1 METTVSMVLDAAA
14 EVPDRPFL
22 WFESKTVSY
31 GEVRDRILALAAGL
45 HAAGI
50 GPGDRVAALLDDRPD
65 VPALWCAVN
74 LLAAIWIPLNTALI
88 GAFLGHQLHDSD
100 PAALIVDADYTD
112 RVTPHLPALSSLRL
126 LVCERAGSTPP
137 VADLRVTDIGRLGAT
152 AWAGPPPTGPQPS
165 DLSLIL
171 YTSGTTGLPK
181 GCMLPHS
188 YVCNVTRVSSPNR
201 DPGDTVLSVL
211 PFFHLNGLTNGF
223 LNSAMRRSML
233 AIGGRFSVSR
243 FWPIMA
249 ASGARH
255 INLLGAMSAL
265 LARMPDVPEI
275 RQCRGQLVV
284 AGGAP
289 YPPEIAEI
297 WRERFGA
304 KIIGSGAFG
313 LTECA
318 PVALTPRGIQG
329 PYGTSGRRND
339 VYDVSLR
346 DNNDQEVPD
355 GKIGEICVRPKQ
367 PGVMFTGYWR
377 QPEATLAAFANLW
390 FHTGDLARF
399 DQDGWLRFVDRK
411 KDYLRRRGENISSQ
425 EVEHAVLTH
434 PGVHQAAFHSV
445 PSDLAEDD
453 DLKLTVVT
461 DAAHAVSEAQ
471 LYAWLAGQ
479 LPRYALPRYIEY
491 RHELPLTASGRVQK
505 QELRLAGVTP
515 ATWERPSE
523 R

>member
-1 METTVSMVLDAAA
+1 METTVSMVLEAAA

-22 WFESKTVSY
+22 WFESKTISY
-31 GEVRDRILALAAGL
+31 REVRDRILALAAGL

-74 LLAAIWIPLNTALI
+74 LLGAVWVPLNTALV
-88 GAFLGHQLHDSD
+88 GAFLSHQLTDSD
-100 PAALIVDADYTD
+100 PAAVITDADYAD
-112 RVTPHLPALSSLRL
+112 RVTPHLAALPSLRL
-126 LVCERAGSTPP
+126 LVSDRAPASRPAG
-137 VADLRVTDIGRLGAT
+137 LEVTDIGQLGAA
-152 AWAGPPPTGPQPS
+152 AWAGPPAGPQPS

-188 YVCNVTRVSSPNR
+188 YVCNTTRVSSPNR
-201 DPGDTVLSVL
+201 EPGDTVLSVL

-223 LNSAMRRSML
+223 LNAAMRRTML

-243 FWPIMA
+243 FWPIVA

-255 INLLGAMSAL
+255 VNLLGAMSAL
-265 LARMPDVPEI
+265 LARMPDVAEI
-275 RQCRGQLVV
+275 GECRGQLTV

-289 YPPEIAEI
+289 YPPEVALI

-304 KIIGSGAFG
+304 QIIGSGAFG
-313 LTECA
+313 LTECS
-318 PVALTPRGIQG
+318 PVAMTPRGVQA
-329 PYGTSGRRND
+329 PYGTSGRRGD
-339 VYDVSLR
+339 VYDISLR
-346 DNNDQEVPD
+346 NDRDEEVRD
-355 GKIGEICVRPKQ
+355 GEVGEICVRPKR

-390 FHTGDLARF
+390 FHSGDLATF
-399 DQDGWLRFVDRK
+399 DSDGWLRFVDRK

-425 EVEHAVLTH
+425 EVEHVVLTH

-453 DLKLTVVT
+453 DLKLTVVA
-461 DAAHAVSEAQ
+461 DAAHAVPEEQ
-471 LYAWLAGQ
+471 LYDWLTGQ

-491 RHELPLTASGRVQK
+491 RAELPLTASGRVQK
-505 QELRLAGVTP
+505 QQLRVAGIGPT
-515 ATWERPSE
+515 TWERPS
-523 R
+523 RR